1 MSAREHDDGSILA
14 WTIPP
19 AEETA
24 PLAPGEAPVVEV
36 RRLADEL
43 EIVCQ
48 PESVSIEIVP
58 AGISR
63 IHLRF
68 ADREAAFRVFDAARS
83 RVRAHPRVVRR
94 VAASTGRAKPGLL

>member
-1 MSAREHDDGSILA
+1 MSAGEHANGSILA

-19 AEETA
+19 VAEAA
-24 PLAPGEAPVVEV
+24 PHAPGEPPAVEV

-48 PESVSIEIVP
+48 PESVSVEVLP
-58 AGISR
+58 AGMSR

-68 ADREAAFRVFDAARS
+68 SDREAAFRVFDAARS
-83 RVRAHPRVVRR
+83 RVRAHPRVVCR
-94 VAASTGRAKPGLL
+94 VVASTATA